1 VLPVIRSTSR
11 ATVVNVSAQ
20 TTLYCLV
27 TGYPLP
33 TVTWNKDGDI
43 LDAMCTHTSQVA
55 VQNISM
61 EDRQEIIG
69 PIATRSLTNE
79 MVELGVISVLQIN
92 STERRDTGSYTC
104 MATNALPQTT
114 NLLTTSQ
121 QMSLTIVGKSISLNV
136 ANAANQCSIFAC
148 YYCNPC
154 SAMHSEPPDPPQ
166 STYLSE
172 YGSFWVTIEWETGF
186 DGNLALEQFAI
197 YLNTKE
203 SDFVMAVS
211 QTVDL
216 FILAFETIS
225 SCASLQKW
233 KGCFNSGRVIP
244 IAASLPK
251 NVNTSKSITL
261 LVHYRSPMQFQTC
274 NG

>member
-1 VLPVIRSTSR
+1 MLPVVHSTSR

-20 TTLYCLV
+20 ATLYCLV

-33 TVTWNKDGDI
+33 AVTWNKDGDI
-43 LDAMCTHTSQVA
+43 LDAVRTRTSRVA

-92 STERRDTGSYTC
+92 STERRDTGSYAC

-121 QMSLTIVGKSISLNV
+121 QMSLTIVGKSTPFNV
-136 ANAANQCSIFAC
+136 DNAANQCSIFAC
-148 YYCNPC
+148 YCCNLC

-197 YLNTKE
+197 YLNTTE
-203 SDFVMAVS
+203 SDLVMAVS
-211 QTVDL
+211 KTVDSL
-216 FILAFETIS
+216 TNTNGRYTYNISDGLLSSTQYTFAVQMCNRLGCSILDAAPFVTVTTLES
-225 SCASLQKW
+225 GQLSLEQ
-233 KGCFNSGRVIP
+233 N
-244 IAASLPK
+244 
-251 NVNTSKSITL
+251 
-261 LVHYRSPMQFQTC
+261 
-274 NG
+274 